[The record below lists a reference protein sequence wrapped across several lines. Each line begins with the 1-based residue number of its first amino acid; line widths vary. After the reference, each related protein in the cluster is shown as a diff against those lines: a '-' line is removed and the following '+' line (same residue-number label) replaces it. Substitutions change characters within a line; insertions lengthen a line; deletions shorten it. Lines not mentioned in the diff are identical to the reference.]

1 MPLAYM
7 NRVLEHLVY
16 GRRIKDWTYVGGK
29 WAGLG
34 HFEFKSLDGTDSGR
48 MLEGD
53 RIFVAKSV
61 VKELGI
67 TQRLWMEDG
76 AVEYGPREIVLA
88 RVYNPDDVDDLQ
100 SLVVFGQ
107 KVEIEKSGVLENGHN
122 TLNSLVVEYLGRE
135 GEDRFQYLGWVN
147 AFVLSVLEKM
157 VLRQAPEPV
166 VQDFD
171 GDKVWGVR
179 DETREAE
186 TWAFVDYLD
195 TKYPKTW
202 FVARRMLTVTTGA

>member
-1 MPLAYM
+1 MRVITESVRGITIHWPKGMPLAYM
-7 NRVLEHLVY
+7 NKVLEHLAY
-16 GRRIKDWTYVGGK
+16 DRYIKDWTYVGGK

-100 SLVVFGQ
+100 SLVVFGHEV
-107 KVEIEKSGVLENGHN
+107 KIEKEGVLINGRN
-122 TLNSLVVEYLGRE
+122 VLNQVVVEFLDRE
-135 GEDRFQYLGWVN
+135 GGSRTRYLSWVN
-147 AFVLSVLEKM
+147 
-157 VLRQAPEPV
+157 
-166 VQDFD
+166 
-171 GDKVWGVR
+171 
-179 DETREAE
+179 DE
-186 TWAFVDYLD
+186 DYWL
-195 TKYPKTW
+195 KEI
-202 FVARRMLTVTTGA
+202 VAMGERLLPTDCFGNPIVSKEE

>member
-1 MPLAYM
+1 MRVITESVRGITIHWPKGMPLAYM
-7 NRVLEHLVY
+7 NKVLEHLACDRY
-16 GRRIKDWTYVGGK
+16 IKDWTYVGGK
-29 WAGLG
+29 WAGPG

-53 RIFVAKSV
+53 RIFVSKSL

-107 KVEIEKSGVLENGHN
+107 KVEIEKNGVLVNGHSV
-122 TLNSLVVEYLGRE
+122 LNSLVVEYLGRE
-135 GEDRFQYLGWVN
+135 GEDHVRYLRWVN
-147 AFVLSVLEKM
+147 DEDYWLKEIV
-157 VLRQAPEPV
+157 
-166 VQDFD
+166 
-171 GDKVWGVR
+171 GVGERLLPADCFGRPIVSKER
-179 DETREAE
+179 D
-186 TWAFVDYLD
+186 
-195 TKYPKTW
+195 
-202 FVARRMLTVTTGA
+202 

>member
-1 MPLAYM
+1 MRVITESVRGITIHWPKGMPLAYM
-7 NRVLEHLVY
+7 NKVLEHLAY
-16 GRRIKDWTYVGGK
+16 DQYIKDWTYVGGK

-53 RIFVAKSV
+53 RIFVSKSL

-107 KVEIEKSGVLENGHN
+107 KVEIEKNGVLVNGRN
-122 TLNSLVVEYLGRE
+122 VLNQVVVEFLDRE
-135 GEDRFQYLGWVN
+135 GESRTRYLSWVN
-147 AFVLSVLEKM
+147 DEDYWLKEIV
-157 VLRQAPEPV
+157 
-166 VQDFD
+166 
-171 GDKVWGVR
+171 GVGER
-179 DETREAE
+179 LLPADCFGHPIVSKEE
-186 TWAFVDYLD
+186 
-195 TKYPKTW
+195 
-202 FVARRMLTVTTGA
+202 

>member
-1 MPLAYM
+1 MRDVM
-7 NRVLEHLVY
+7 KHL
-16 GRRIKDWTYVGGK
+16 GSIHD
-29 WAGLG
+29 
-34 HFEFKSLDGTDSGR
+34 
-48 MLEGD
+48 GD

-100 SLVVFGQ
+100 SLVVFDQ
-107 KVEIEKSGVLENGHN
+107 KVEIEKGGVLVNGHN

-147 AFVLSVLEKM
+147 DEDYWLKEIV
-157 VLRQAPEPV
+157 
-166 VQDFD
+166 
-171 GDKVWGVR
+171 GVGER
-179 DETREAE
+179 ILPADCFGHPIVSKERN
-186 TWAFVDYLD
+186 
-195 TKYPKTW
+195 
-202 FVARRMLTVTTGA
+202 

>member
-1 MPLAYM
+1 MRVITESVRGITIHWPKGMPLAYM
-7 NRVLEHLVY
+7 NKVLEHLAY
-16 GRRIKDWTYVGGK
+16 DRYIKDWTYVGGK

-53 RIFVAKSV
+53 RIFVAKSL

-100 SLVVFGQ
+100 SLVVFGHEV
-107 KVEIEKSGVLENGHN
+107 KIEKEGVLVNGRN
-122 TLNSLVVEYLGRE
+122 VLNQVVVEFLDRE
-135 GEDRFQYLGWVN
+135 GESRTRYLSWVN
-147 AFVLSVLEKM
+147 DEDYWLKNVICVGEK
-157 VLRQAPEPV
+157 LLPA
-166 VQDFD
+166 DCFD
-171 GDKVWGVR
+171 NPIVSK
-179 DETREAE
+179 EE
-186 TWAFVDYLD
+186 
-195 TKYPKTW
+195 
-202 FVARRMLTVTTGA
+202 

>member
-1 MPLAYM
+1 MRDVMKHLAYD
-7 NRVLEHLVY
+7 RY
-16 GRRIKDWTYVGGK
+16 IKDWTYVGGK

-53 RIFVAKSV
+53 RVFVSKSL

-100 SLVVFGQ
+100 
-107 KVEIEKSGVLENGHN
+107 
-122 TLNSLVVEYLGRE
+122 
-135 GEDRFQYLGWVN
+135 YLGWVN
-147 AFVLSVLEKM
+147 DEDYWLKEIVGVGER
-157 VLRQAPEPV
+157 LRP
-166 VQDFD
+166 
-171 GDKVWGVR
+171 GR
-179 DETREAE
+179 SSTTSTRS
-186 TWAFVDYLD
+186 T
-195 TKYPKTW
+195 
-202 FVARRMLTVTTGA
+202 RRPGSSPGGC

>member
-1 MPLAYM
+1 MRVITESVRGITIHWPKGMPLAYM
-7 NRVLEHLVY
+7 NKVLEHLAYDRYV
-16 GRRIKDWTYVGGK
+16 KDWTYVGGK
-29 WAGLG
+29 WSGLG
-34 HFEFKSLDGTDSGR
+34 HFEFKSLDDTDSGS

-53 RIFVAKSV
+53 RVFVAKSV

-107 KVEIEKSGVLENGHN
+107 KVEIEKEGVLINGRN
-122 TLNSLVVEYLGRE
+122 VLNQVVVEDLGRG

-147 AFVLSVLEKM
+147 DEDYWLKEIV
-157 VLRQAPEPV
+157 
-166 VQDFD
+166 
-171 GDKVWGVR
+171 GVGER
-179 DETREAE
+179 ILPADCFGNPIVSKE
-186 TWAFVDYLD
+186 V
-195 TKYPKTW
+195 
-202 FVARRMLTVTTGA
+202 

>member
-1 MPLAYM
+1 MRVITESVRGITINWPKGMPLAYM
-7 NRVLEHLVY
+7 NKVLEHLAY
-16 GRRIKDWTYVGGK
+16 DRYIKDWTYVGGK

-53 RIFVAKSV
+53 RIFVAKSL

-100 SLVVFGQ
+100 SLVVFGHE
-107 KVEIEKSGVLENGHN
+107 VEIEKEGVLINGRN
-122 TLNSLVVEYLGRE
+122 VLNQVVVEFLDRE
-135 GEDRFQYLGWVN
+135 GESRTRYLSWVN
-147 AFVLSVLEKM
+147 DEDYWLKEIVGVGEKLLPADCFGTPI
-157 VLRQAPEPV
+157 VSKE
-166 VQDFD
+166 
-171 GDKVWGVR
+171 G
-179 DETREAE
+179 
-186 TWAFVDYLD
+186 
-195 TKYPKTW
+195 
-202 FVARRMLTVTTGA
+202 

>member
-1 MPLAYM
+1 MRVITESVRGITINWPKGMPLAYM
-7 NRVLEHLVY
+7 NKVLEHLAY
-16 GRRIKDWTYVGGK
+16 DRYIKDWTYVGGK

-53 RIFVAKSV
+53 RIFVAKSL

-100 SLVVFGQ
+100 SLVVFGHE
-107 KVEIEKSGVLENGHN
+107 VEIEKEGVLINGRN
-122 TLNSLVVEYLGRE
+122 VLNQVVVEFLDRE
-135 GEDRFQYLGWVN
+135 GESRTRYLSWVN
-147 AFVLSVLEKM
+147 DEDYWLKEIVGVGEKLLPADCFGNPI
-157 VLRQAPEPV
+157 VSKE
-166 VQDFD
+166 
-171 GDKVWGVR
+171 G
-179 DETREAE
+179 
-186 TWAFVDYLD
+186 
-195 TKYPKTW
+195 
-202 FVARRMLTVTTGA
+202 

>member
-1 MPLAYM
+1 MRVITESVRGITIHWPKGMPLAYM
-7 NRVLEHLVY
+7 NKVLEHLAY
-16 GRRIKDWTYVGGK
+16 DRYIKDWTYVGGK

-53 RIFVAKSV
+53 RVFVAKSL

-100 SLVVFGQ
+100 SLVVFGHE
-107 KVEIEKSGVLENGHN
+107 VTIEKNGILINGRNVLNQV
-122 TLNSLVVEYLGRE
+122 VVEFLGQE
-135 GEDRFQYLGWVN
+135 GESRTRYLGWVN
-147 AFVLSVLEKM
+147 DEDYWLKEIV
-157 VLRQAPEPV
+157 
-166 VQDFD
+166 
-171 GDKVWGVR
+171 GVGER
-179 DETREAE
+179 LLPADCFGNPIVSKEE
-186 TWAFVDYLD
+186 
-195 TKYPKTW
+195 
-202 FVARRMLTVTTGA
+202 

>member
-1 MPLAYM
+1 MRVITESVRGITIHWPKGMPLAYM
-7 NRVLEHLVY
+7 NKVLEHLAYDRYV
-16 GRRIKDWTYVGGK
+16 KDWTYVGGK

-53 RIFVAKSV
+53 RVFVSKSL

-100 SLVVFGQ
+100 SLAVFGHEV
-107 KVEIEKSGVLENGHN
+107 KIEKEGVLINGRN
-122 TLNSLVVEYLGRE
+122 VLNQVVVEFLDRE
-135 GEDRFQYLGWVN
+135 GESRTRYLSWVN
-147 AFVLSVLEKM
+147 DEDYWLKNVICVGEKLLPADCFGHPI
-157 VLRQAPEPV
+157 VSKE
-166 VQDFD
+166 
-171 GDKVWGVR
+171 
-179 DETREAE
+179 E
-186 TWAFVDYLD
+186 
-195 TKYPKTW
+195 
-202 FVARRMLTVTTGA
+202 

>member
-1 MPLAYM
+1 MRVITESVRGITIHWPKGMPLAYM
-7 NRVLEHLVY
+7 NKVLEHLAY
-16 GRRIKDWTYVGGK
+16 DRYIKDWTYVGGK

-53 RIFVAKSV
+53 RVFVSKSL

-107 KVEIEKSGVLENGHN
+107 EVSIEKNGVLVNGVS
-122 TLNSLVVEYLGRE
+122 TLNSVVVEYLDRD
-135 GEDRFQYLGWVN
+135 GEDRICCLGWVN
-147 AFVLSVLEKM
+147 DEEYMLKEAIGVGERILPADCFGNPIVSKE
-157 VLRQAPEPV
+157 
-166 VQDFD
+166 
-171 GDKVWGVR
+171 GD
-179 DETREAE
+179 
-186 TWAFVDYLD
+186 
-195 TKYPKTW
+195 
-202 FVARRMLTVTTGA
+202 